1 MTTRKAHV
9 DSLQRAITDEAFR
22 ALGFP
27 ADGWVRRLFGPLM
40 GPAANRLAKL
50 AASFDQDLANFGI
63 SETARRYLPR
73 FIDGITVC
81 GTQNIP
87 ADGPLL
93 VVSNHP
99 GTLDGFVIISN
110 LPRDDLKLIISGVPF
125 VQALPAASKYLIYT
139 PADAQLRIKTVR
151 AAIRHL
157 EIGGVLLIFPTGIL
171 DPDPAFL
178 PGAYEAL
185 GDWSPSLEIFL
196 RKVPQTR
203 VLVTIVSGVLSPS
216 CLRNPLTRLRKEFW
230 QQQRI
235 AEYIQ
240 VIQMMFFAKKF
251 NLNPKVTF
259 GEPLTTSELLAAG
272 NPESIMGAIIDQARQ
287 VLAIHTASAGCLA
300 DEN

>member
-27 ADGWVRRLFGPLM
+27 TDGWVRRLFGPLM

-99 GTLDGFVIISN
+99 GTLDGFVIIAN

-157 EIGGVLLIFPTGIL
+157 ESGGVLLIFPTGIL

-178 PGAYEAL
+178 PGADDAL

-251 NLNPKVTF
+251 NLTPKVTF
-259 GEPLTTSELLAAG
+259 GEPLTTGELLAAG
-272 NPESIMGAIIDQARQ
+272 NSESIMGAIIDQARQ

>member
-1 MTTRKAHV
+1 M
-9 DSLQRAITDEAFR
+9 
-22 ALGFP
+22 
-27 ADGWVRRLFGPLM
+27 
-40 GPAANRLAKL
+40 
-50 AASFDQDLANFGI
+50 
-63 SETARRYLPR
+63 
-73 FIDGITVC
+73 
-81 GTQNIP
+81 
-87 ADGPLL
+87 
-93 VVSNHP
+93 
-99 GTLDGFVIISN
+99 
-110 LPRDDLKLIISGVPF
+110 
-125 VQALPAASKYLIYT
+125 QALPAASKYLIYT

-185 GDWSPSLEIFL
+185 GNWSSSLEIFL

-240 VIQMMFFAKKF
+240 VIQMMFFTKKF

-259 GEPLTTSELLAAG
+259 GEPRIYGELLAAG
-272 NPESIMGAIIDQARQ
+272 SPEGIMSAIIDQARQ
-287 VLAIHTASAGCLA
+287 VLTIHTASAGCLA
-300 DEN
+300 DENKSSHC

>member
-1 MTTRKAHV
+1 MTIRKAHV
-9 DSLQRAITDEAFR
+9 DSLKCAITDEAFR

-27 ADGWVRRLFGPLM
+27 ADGRVRRLFGPLM
-40 GPAANRLAKL
+40 GPAANRLANL

-73 FIDGITVC
+73 FIDAITVC
-81 GTQNIP
+81 GKQNIP

-93 VVSNHP
+93 IVSNHP

-110 LPRDDLKLIISGVPF
+110 LLRDDLKLIISGVPF
-125 VQALPAASKYLIYT
+125 VQALPAASRYLIYT

-157 EIGGVLLIFPTGIL
+157 ESGGVLLIFPTGIL
-171 DPDPAFL
+171 DPDP
-178 PGAYEAL
+178 
-185 GDWSPSLEIFL
+185 WSPSLEIFL
-196 RKVPQTR
+196 RKVPQTK

-259 GEPLTTSELLAAG
+259 GEPLSTSELLAAG
-272 NPESIMGAIIDQARQ
+272 DVESIMGVIIDQARQ

>member
-1 MTTRKAHV
+1 MTTRKTHV

-40 GPAANRLAKL
+40 GPAANRLGKL

-63 SETARRYLPR
+63 SETARRFLPR
-73 FIDGITVC
+73 FVDDVTVC
-81 GTQNIP
+81 GTHNIP

-110 LPRDDLKLIISGVPF
+110 LDRDDLKLIISGVPF

-151 AAIRHL
+151 VAIRHL
-157 EIGGVLLIFPTGIL
+157 ESGGVLLIFPTGIL

-178 PGAYEAL
+178 PGADDAL

-196 RKVPQTR
+196 RKVPQTK

-240 VIQMMFFAKKF
+240 VIQMMFLAKKF
-251 NLNPKVTF
+251 NLTPKVTF
-259 GEPLTTSELLAAG
+259 GEPLTTGELLAAG

-287 VLAIHTASAGCLA
+287 VLAIHTASTDCLA